1 MGTTNQKTPKA
12 AKAKVAKTM
21 REYGE
26 AMMKVKPREMPKRNM
41 RATNNKAKR

>member
-1 MGTTNQKTPKA
+1 MGTTNQKMPKQGKP
-12 AKAKVAKTM
+12 AKSL

>member
-1 MGTTNQKTPKA
+1 MPKQSKP
-12 AKAKVAKTM
+12 AKSL

-41 RATNNKAKR
+41 RAKKNKG

>member
-1 MGTTNQKTPKA
+1 MPKA
-12 AKAKVAKTM
+12 AKPAKSL

-41 RATNNKAKR
+41 RAKANKI